1 MVEPLS
7 DPLRKIVRGT
17 GTMMLGMSIGFIF
30 QFAVRPVIARF
41 GTEADYGVF
50 SLALAILNFVVM
62 LACLGLYEGVTIYLA
77 RFRADGNSAKAL
89 STVNAS
95 LILATVASLVFSVF
109 LFFSADFIALH
120 VFNTAELAWGLRI
133 FAVGVPFFALLYVVI
148 AILRG
153 FDRAEGQAYFQNVLM
168 NVLFLLF
175 LLVAFFLGLKFV
187 SVFYGYVAAL
197 FITVFGL
204 VLYAVRT
211 LPFLRFGQNEAALMK
226 DLLGFSLPFLGIGA
240 LSLVLLWADTL
251 FLGYFKSADVVGLYN
266 AASPLAQFITQPL
279 GALMVMYTP
288 VVSGLYLQRRLV
300 DLRRDFMIVTKWLTF
315 VTMPLFLVLC
325 LFPEAVLNLFFGE
338 SYIAAAPALR
348 ILSICFM
355 LRNFFGPNA
364 GTLYAMGES
373 RFVMWSVLL
382 AAIINVLLN
391 VLLIPPLGMIGAA
404 IALTV
409 SLTLS
414 SAIVSIR
421 LYKLCRAQPLS
432 LNLIKPVV
440 ASVVLALLFRFVAG
454 ESCATSWWMVLL
466 LFALYY
472 VMYGLIVLLTR
483 SFDREDI
490 ALLLDIEKRSGIN
503 AGPIKKVLA
512 RFVRL

>member
-1 MVEPLS
+1 
-7 DPLRKIVRGT
+7 
-17 GTMMLGMSIGFIF
+17 
-30 QFAVRPVIARF
+30 
-41 GTEADYGVF
+41 
-50 SLALAILNFVVM
+50 
-62 LACLGLYEGVTIYLA
+62 
-77 RFRADGNSAKAL
+77 
-89 STVNAS
+89 
-95 LILATVASLVFSVF
+95 
-109 LFFSADFIALH
+109 
-120 VFNTAELAWGLRI
+120 
-133 FAVGVPFFALLYVVI
+133 
-148 AILRG
+148 
-153 FDRAEGQAYFQNVLM
+153 
-168 NVLFLLF
+168 
-175 LLVAFFLGLKFV
+175 
-187 SVFYGYVAAL
+187 VAAL

-204 VLYAVRT
+204 GLYAVRT

-226 DLLGFSLPFLGIGA
+226 DLLGFSLPFLGIGV

-338 SYIAAAPALR
+338 SYIVAAPALR